1 MEEIKQEILSLS
13 AKYSSKCVESA
24 ALEERVGN
32 LSKQLAQAQQHIM
45 QLDARNKQLRAH
57 LVLETNEGG
66 INDTIQILRGR
77 DNEIAEPREEI
88 HRLQQQF
95 KVLIAPRLEEVY
107 HLEKVKIVINILM
120 YTTYLINSI

>member
-24 ALEERVGN
+24 ALEEKVGS
-32 LSKQLAQAQQHIM
+32 LTKQLAQAQQHIM

-57 LVLETNEGG
+57 LVLETNDSA
-66 INDTIQILRGR
+66 NDTMQMLRGR

-88 HRLQQQF
+88 HRLQQL
-95 KVLIAPRLEEVY
+95 KVTFESSHRRERCPVY
-107 HLEKVKIVINILM
+107 SVDVVNKKEKKKKKM
-120 YTTYLINSI
+120 YHTK

>member
-24 ALEERVGN
+24 ALEEKVGN
-32 LSKQLAQAQQHIM
+32 LSKQLTQAQQHIM

-57 LVLETNEGG
+57 LVLETN
-66 INDTIQILRGR
+66 DTTSTGDTMQILRGCR
-77 DNEIAEPREEI
+77 DNELTEPREEV

-95 KVLIAPRLEEVY
+95 KVRL
-107 HLEKVKIVINILM
+107 
-120 YTTYLINSI
+120 SSG

>member
-1 MEEIKQEILSLS
+1 MFFFFYREEMEEIKQEILSLS

-24 ALEERVGN
+24 ALEEKVGN

-57 LVLETNEGG
+57 LVLETNDSS

-77 DNEIAEPREEI
+77 DNELAESRKEM
-88 HRLQQQF
+88 HRLQ
-95 KVLIAPRLEEVY
+95 
-107 HLEKVKIVINILM
+107 
-120 YTTYLINSI
+120 